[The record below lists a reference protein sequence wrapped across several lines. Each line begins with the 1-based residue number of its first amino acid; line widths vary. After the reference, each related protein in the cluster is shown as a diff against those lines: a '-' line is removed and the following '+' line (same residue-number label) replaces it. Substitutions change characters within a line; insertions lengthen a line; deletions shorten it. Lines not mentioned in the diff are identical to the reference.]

1 MSRDAGREGEKKE
14 LRVERVRSIADL
26 VPSSFQARRDW
37 MGFPSSVEEVAR
49 ESSTSEEEWL

>member
-1 MSRDAGREGEKKE
+1 M
-14 LRVERVRSIADL
+14 ERVRSIADL

-49 ESSTSEEEWL
+49 ASSTSEEEWL